1 MSQRIIRLNKLI
13 ARNLSLLLHQ
23 EYPSEALHITLSAV
37 RVSPDLRQ
45 ARVFYS
51 LAAGDIKQ
59 AQKFLDTHSKVLRMA
74 LSKRICIKYLPVL
87 SFHYDKGLERSSTVL
102 NILRDLDNEIS

>member
-13 ARNLSLLLHQ
+13 ARNLSVLLHQ
-23 EYPSEALHITLSAV
+23 EYPAEALHITLSNV

-51 LAAGDIKQ
+51 LAAGEIKE
-59 AQKFLDTHSKVLRMA
+59 AQKFLNTHSKALRMA
-74 LSKRICIKYLPVL
+74 LAKRVCIKYLPSL

-102 NILRDLDNEIS
+102 NILRELDNGVG